1 MGTPIHR
8 RAVSGITLLQGD
20 SDEDTQVESDS
31 DGDADADMHVDLMD
45 VDEDLTE
52 NEKAARHRHEIG
64 GARDMFS
71 GRVRHQ
77 QSNPL
82 SEGLRS
88 KIKHNVYTDE
98 TGEDI
103 QSLSTRSK
111 YDTSQD
117 SDDSDKDIGNPFAH

>member
-1 MGTPIHR
+1 M
-8 RAVSGITLLQGD
+8 SGITLLQGD
-20 SDEDTQVESDS
+20 SDEDTHLESIS
-31 DGDADADMHVDLMD
+31 DEDPDADMHVDLMD
-45 VDEDLTE
+45 VDEELTE

-71 GRVRHQ
+71 GRARHQ

-88 KIKHNVYTDE
+88 KIKHNIYTGE

-103 QSLSTRSK
+103 QSVSTRSK
-111 YDTSQD
+111 YDTSPD
-117 SDDSDKDIGNPFAH
+117 SDDSDKDIGNPFSH